1 MEQAVIHSPLGP
13 LTLFAED
20 DHLTALVYGDYG
32 SYDDLPLFREA
43 KRQLEAYFA
52 GQRQAFSLPL
62 NPDGTAFQRRVWQS
76 LCDIPYGRVISY
88 RELAA
93 QVGSP
98 RAFQAVGQANGRNP
112 LPILIPCHRVIAA
125 DGTLGGYSSGVER
138 KRFLLRLEG
147 LSIPESKPPRRVGK
161 RGGESPVRRCPTSR
175 PAGLLSGERRLAGFP
190 SEKPLSQAKRCLGQ
204 GFAVFEMERD
214 RKETGAPLGINVC
227 LSGGSPL
234 VRLSALLAHHPG
246 IRRMTRSKAPFSGQP
261 YRPRL

>member
-52 GQRQAFSLPL
+52 GQRQAFSAEAGRALHSRVQ
-62 NPDGTAFQRRVWQS
+62 TAQ
-76 LCDIPYGRVISY
+76 
-88 RELAA
+88 
-93 QVGSP
+93 
-98 RAFQAVGQANGRNP
+98 
-112 LPILIPCHRVIAA
+112 
-125 DGTLGGYSSGVER
+125 TGG
-138 KRFLLRLEG
+138 KT
-147 LSIPESKPPRRVGK
+147 
-161 RGGESPVRRCPTSR
+161 GGESPVRRCPTSR

-234 VRLSALLAHHPG
+234 ARLSALLAHHPG

>member
-112 LPILIPCHRVIAA
+112 LPILIPCHRVI
-125 DGTLGGYSSGVER
+125 GQNGSLTGYGG
-138 KRFLLRLEG
+138 G
-147 LSIPESKPPRRVGK
+147 LHW
-161 RGGESPVRRCPTSR
+161 
-175 PAGLLSGERRLAGFP
+175 
-190 SEKPLSQAKRCLGQ
+190 
-204 GFAVFEMERD
+204 
-214 RKETGAPLGINVC
+214 KEY
-227 LSGGSPL
+227 
-234 VRLSALLAHHPG
+234 LLALEAAH
-246 IRRMTRSKAPFSGQP
+246 
-261 YRPRL
+261 RP

>member
-98 RAFQAVGQANGRNP
+98 RAFQAVGQAK
-112 LPILIPCHRVIAA
+112 

-161 RGGESPVRRCPTSR
+161 RGVRAR
-175 PAGLLSGERRLAGFP
+175 
-190 SEKPLSQAKRCLGQ
+190 
-204 GFAVFEMERD
+204 
-214 RKETGAPLGINVC
+214 
-227 LSGGSPL
+227 
-234 VRLSALLAHHPG
+234 
-246 IRRMTRSKAPFSGQP
+246 
-261 YRPRL
+261 

>member
-161 RGGESPVRRCPTSR
+161 RGVRARCDVALHPALPAFSQGRGVWQASQVKNPCPR
-175 PAGLLSGERRLAGFP
+175 PNGAWDRGLLFSKWKETERRQGHLWGLTCACQVVARSLDF
-190 SEKPLSQAKRCLGQ
+190 LLYLLIIQ
-204 GFAVFEMERD
+204 GFGV
-214 RKETGAPLGINVC
+214 
-227 LSGGSPL
+227 
-234 VRLSALLAHHPG
+234 
-246 IRRMTRSKAPFSGQP
+246 
-261 YRPRL
+261 

>member
-147 LSIPESKPPRRVGK
+147 LS
-161 RGGESPVRRCPTSR
+161 
-175 PAGLLSGERRLAGFP
+175 AGLLLGERRLAGFP

-234 VRLSALLAHHPG
+234 ARLSALLAPHPG

-261 YRPRL
+261 CRPRL

>member
-125 DGTLGGYSSGVER
+125 DGTLEAGRALHPRVQTAQTGG
-138 KRFLLRLEG
+138 KT
-147 LSIPESKPPRRVGK
+147 
-161 RGGESPVRRCPTSR
+161 GGESPVRRCPTSR

-234 VRLSALLAHHPG
+234 ARLSALLAHHPG

-261 YRPRL
+261 CRPRL